1 MPIPAVTER
10 YKMRFSFDKERSG
23 YTFVSKDDLY
33 IKKKNQNYGFLTEE
47 NRNAYKE
54 LQIVELNHGMEP
66 SYWCQDEI
74 LARICQDE
82 RGCFLDWQK
91 DGGMPLTF
99 VQEVSEGNYKVTVDL
114 CADQEEE
121 VFVCLGR
128 RRMIYREPLQA
139 GETVTV
145 SGLVNVCP
153 VIPRTYTTAMED
165 KTVDVT
171 VIGKGVHVSSI
182 CIEPWEGRTL
192 YIAGDSTVT
201 DQSAAY
207 PYYPWNSYCGWGQ
220 MLSAYLK
227 EQMAVSNHAHSGLTT
242 ESFRTEGHYQVL
254 IDRIQKGD
262 ICLIQFGH
270 NDQKLAELKAYE
282 GYKTRMLT
290 YISEIKEKGGVP
302 VIVSP
307 LARNSWL
314 VSGEYNDLLEEY
326 ADACRDIAAE
336 QHIPFL
342 DLHQLS
348 MSFVTRH
355 GREDAKRFFF
365 PSDFT
370 HSNDYGA
377 YLFAGY
383 VYEEM
388 KAAGLLEAEPY
399 KQWIPAAV
407 FPEIVI
413 PKEYA
418 DKKNPFD
425 QNLFADLERPEDA
438 LTRVEALEMVIQTMK
453 FFPTN
458 VYNDMFED
466 VIGHETYAGTVECAW
481 QNGLIPESMIC
492 NHKFLPQKKVTGE
505 EFIAILLN
513 GYMSRKTIDE
523 AGKEKLKEKVLL
535 QKEIKRKDAVELCRQ
550 MQI

>member
-1 MPIPAVTER
+1 MH
-10 YKMRFSFDKERSG
+10 FSFDKERTG
-23 YTFVSKDDLY
+23 VTFVSKDDLY
-33 IKKKNQNYGFLTEE
+33 LKQKNQSYGFLTEE

-66 SYWCQDEI
+66 SFWCQDEI
-74 LARICQDE
+74 LSRISQDE
-82 RGCFLDWQK
+82 KGCFMDWQK
-91 DGGMPLTF
+91 DGQMPLTF
-99 VQEVSEGNYKVTVDL
+99 VQEVPEGNYKVSVSIY
-114 CADQEEE
+114 AKQEEE
-121 VFVCLGR
+121 VQVFLGR
-128 RRMIYREPLQA
+128 RRMIYRGNLQA
-139 GETVTV
+139 GEAVTV

-153 VIPRTYTTAMED
+153 IIPRTYANAMED

-171 VIGKGVHVSSI
+171 IFGKGVHVSEI
-182 CIEPWEGRTL
+182 EIEPWEGPTV

-220 MLSAYLK
+220 MLSAYLG

-242 ESFRTEGHYQVL
+242 ESFRTEGHYQIL

-282 GYKTRMLT
+282 GYRDRMLV
-290 YISEIKEKGGVP
+290 YIAEIKEKGGVP

-314 VSGEYNDLLEEY
+314 VTGEYNDLLEEY
-326 ADACRDIAAE
+326 AKACKDIAAE
-336 QHIPFL
+336 QNIPLL
-342 DLHQLS
+342 DLHRLS
-348 MSFVTRH
+348 MDFVIKH

-365 PSDFT
+365 PSDYT

-383 VYEEM
+383 IYEEM
-388 KAAGLLEAEPY
+388 KAVGLVKAESYEKWNPAEA
-399 KQWIPAAV
+399 

-425 QNLFADLERPEDA
+425 QNLFADLERPEDD

-492 NHKFLPQKKVTGE
+492 DQKFLPQKKVTGE
-505 EFIAILLN
+505 EFVTILLN
-513 GYMSRKTIDE
+513 GYMSRKTVDE
-523 AGKEKLKEKVLL
+523 TEKEQLKNKVLL
-535 QKEIKRKDAVELCRQ
+535 QKEIKRKDAVEICRQ

>member
-1 MPIPAVTER
+1 MRIPAATEH
-10 YKMRFSFDKERSG
+10 YNMHFSFDRERTG
-23 YTFVSKDDLY
+23 YTFVSCDELY
-33 IKKKNQNYGFLTEE
+33 LKKKNQDYGFLTEE

-66 SYWCQDEI
+66 AFWCQDEI
-74 LARICQDE
+74 LTGILQDE
-82 RGCFLDWQK
+82 KGCCMNWQK
-91 DGGMPLTF
+91 GGRMPLTF
-99 VQEVSEGNYKVTVDL
+99 VKEVPEGNYKVTLSLYAGQD
-114 CADQEEE
+114 EE
-121 VFVCLGR
+121 VQVFLGR
-128 RRMIYREPLQA
+128 RRLIYTRNLSA
-139 GETVTV
+139 GEMVTV

-153 VIPRTYTTAMED
+153 VIPRTYTDAMED

-171 VIGKGVHVSSI
+171 VFGNGVYVSEL
-182 CIEPWEGRTL
+182 CIEPWMGRTV

-220 MLSAYLK
+220 MLCAYLH

-254 IDRIQKGD
+254 IDRIKKDD

-270 NDQKLAELKAYE
+270 NDQKLAELKAYG
-282 GYKTRMLT
+282 GYKDRMLA
-290 YISEIKEKGGVP
+290 YITEIKEKGAIP
-302 VIVSP
+302 VLISP
-307 LARNSWL
+307 LARNSWFL
-314 VSGEYNDLLEEY
+314 TGEYNDLLEEY
-326 ADACRDIAAE
+326 ARVCADLAAE

-348 MSFVTRH
+348 MSFIMEH
-355 GREDAKRFFF
+355 GREDVKKFFF
-365 PSDFT
+365 PSDYT

-388 KAAGLLEAEPY
+388 KRAGLAEEQPY
-399 KQWIPAAV
+399 KQWLPAES
-407 FPEIVI
+407 FPKIVI
-413 PKEYA
+413 PAEYA
-418 DKKNPFD
+418 DKKNPID

-438 LTRVEALEMVIQTMK
+438 LTRAEALEMVIQTMK

-458 VYNDMFED
+458 VYNDMFAD
-466 VIGHETYAGTVECAW
+466 VIGHETYAGSVECAW

-492 NHKFLPQKKVTGE
+492 DNKFYPQKKVTGE
-505 EFIAILLN
+505 EFIHILLN
-513 GYMSRKTIDE
+513 GYMSRKTVDE
-523 AGKEKLKEKVLL
+523 AEKENLKKNVRL
-535 QKEIKRKDAVELCRQ
+535 QEEIKRKDAAAICRQ